1 MNGDDASRLLE
12 AGPGAELLV
21 HELEAVGGQLPR
33 SHLLLLRLLQEAGRR
48 VLCHHDECCCAGA
61 TRQHSP
67 GGCRSWEQRRRRE
80 GAREERERGEGHDV
94 CSACVL
100 PSSSVRAE
108 TLPRTDGTTKPSGQ
122 AGKARRPV
130 HTERTDGTLAPHM
143 FRFTTIHPA
152 RLHHLRVPAED
163 LHHQCGLALLSL
175 LVNRRALV
183 EQQLHQLRV
192 AIGARLHQRGPAL
205 LVLLVDRRALIEQQL
220 RQHLR
225 VGLVAR
231 HQQRGPTLLSPFS
244 LTDAP

>member
-1 MNGDDASRLLE
+1 
-12 AGPGAELLV
+12 
-21 HELEAVGGQLPR
+21 
-33 SHLLLLRLLQEAGRR
+33 
-48 VLCHHDECCCAGA
+48 
-61 TRQHSP
+61 
-67 GGCRSWEQRRRRE
+67 
-80 GAREERERGEGHDV
+80 
-94 CSACVL
+94 
-100 PSSSVRAE
+100 
-108 TLPRTDGTTKPSGQ
+108 
-122 AGKARRPV
+122 
-130 HTERTDGTLAPHM
+130 M

-183 EQQLHQLRV
+183 EQQLHKLRV

-231 HQQRGPTLLSPFS
+231 YQQRGPTLLSPFS
-244 LTDAP
+244 LTDAPWSSAQRANMCDVRRSQAQPPRRGGGRAGPAPPRARRGARPSRAERPHTEREESTAHVFALSVYQCTFAVFTNLIKQPCLHDNGPMGMARHFSTAH